1 VNYNGP
7 KVTYVALL
15 DGNIEDGSGCMLESP
30 GILRY
35 LLNKMSSDNPRGAD
49 NQQGRLSGG

>member
-1 VNYNGP
+1 MNYNGP